1 MPELNARDP
10 GKTETAAG
18 EVLGHVHSVTGA
30 QASIGLLSANGVH
43 RAGATV
49 GKFIKIHTGKALLIG
64 VITDV
69 SLLVSPSI
77 GEQRYCGVAHVDLT
91 GEISDR
97 GGKIGFRRGV
107 TDYPSIGDAASA
119 LTRNELRLVFETSA
133 AKTIKIG
140 QLQQDSAITVTVDVD
155 EMLSKHFAVLGTTG
169 VGKSSAVAVILQQ
182 ILQVRPDVRILLLDV
197 HNEYGRCFGERA
209 YVVNP
214 GNLRLPFWL
223 FNFEE
228 IVDVFF
234 GGRPGLDEEVEILA
248 EVIPQAKVAYTQY
261 RHTTERPAIKRQDPK
276 SSGYTVDT
284 PVPYR
289 LADLLSQIDERMG
302 KLENR
307 ASRMVH
313 HKLMTRIETVS
324 NDPRYAFMF
333 ENANVGGDTMAE
345 FDQPA
350 VPAAGRRQADDHHAA
365 RRIAGGGRRRRRLR
379 ALPHG
384 LRFRHV
390 ERYRKPDADR
400 LRGGPSLRLGRPHRR
415 LRPDPPGDLPARQR
429 RPQVRGIPWPRHAAS
444 GGARS
449 DHPVPVQHAVRHAHV
464 ERPRPGLAA
473 LGGLR
478 LGRQPVRLRPR
489 ARHPR
494 GACLRRRHAVA
505 DPADLR
511 RIAAPIAAAKRSVHR
526 RSGQPNGRPGSQ
538 FHRRGGRALAR
549 RDHAAKGGRG

>member
-10 GKTETAAG
+10 GKTEATAG

-30 QASIGLLSANGVH
+30 QASIGLLSANGLH

-91 GEISDR
+91 GEIGDR

-119 LTRNELRLVFETSA
+119 LTSNELRLVFDTSA

-140 QLQQDSAITVTVDVD
+140 QLQQDSTITVAVDVD

-209 YVVNP
+209 YLVNP

-248 EVIPQAKVAYTQY
+248 EVIPQAKVTYTQY
-261 RHTTERPAIKRQDPK
+261 RHTIERTAIKKQDPK

-289 LADLLSQIDERMG
+289 LADLLAQIDERMG

-307 ASRMVH
+307 TSRLVH

-345 FDQPA
+345 SISQLFRLPA
-350 VPAAGRRQADDHHAA
+350 D
-365 RRIAGGGRRRRRLR
+365 
-379 ALPHG
+379 
-384 LRFRHV
+384 
-390 ERYRKPDADR
+390 
-400 LRGGPSLRLGRPHRR
+400 GRPMTIMQLAGLPAEVVDAVVSVLCRMAFDFGMWSDTASPMLIVCEEAHRYASVDR
-415 LRPDPPGDLPARQR
+415 TVGFDFPARQR
-429 RPQVRGIPWPRHAAS
+429 RPQVRGIPRPHHSAS
-444 GGARS
+444 GGTRS
-449 DHPVPVQHAVRHAHV
+449 DDPVPVQHAVRHAHV

-478 LGRQPVRLRPR
+478 LSRQPVRLRAR

-494 GACLRRRHAVA
+494 SACLRRRHAVA
-505 DPADLR
+505 DPADIR
-511 RIAAPIAAAKRSVHR
+511 RIAAPIAAAERSVR
-526 RSGQPNGRPGSQ
+526 WRSGQSNGRPGSQ

-549 RDHAAKGGRG
+549 RDHAATGGRG

>member
-10 GKTETAAG
+10 GKTEATAG

-30 QASIGLLSANGVH
+30 QASIGLLGARGLH
-43 RAGATV
+43 HAGATV

-69 SLLVSPSI
+69 SLLVSPNI

-91 GEISDR
+91 GEIGDR
-97 GGKIGFRRGV
+97 AGKIGFRRGV

-119 LTRNELRLVFETSA
+119 LTSNELRLVFDTSA

-140 QLQQDSAITVTVDVD
+140 QLQQDSTITVAIDVD

-197 HNEYGRCFGERA
+197 HNEYGRRFGERA
-209 YVVNP
+209 YLVNP

-248 EVIPQAKVAYTQY
+248 EVIPQAKIAYTQY
-261 RHTTERPAIKRQDPK
+261 RHTIERPAIKKQDPK

-289 LADLLSQIDERMG
+289 LADLLAQIDERMG

-307 ASRMVH
+307 SSRLVH

-345 FDQPA
+345 SISQLFRLPADGRPMTIMQP
-350 VPAAGRRQADDHHAA
+350 PGC
-365 RRIAGGGRRRRRLR
+365 RRRSST
-379 ALPHG
+379 
-384 LRFRHV
+384 
-390 ERYRKPDADR
+390 
-400 LRGGPSLRLGRPHRR
+400 PSSPCSAAWPSISACGAIPQ
-415 LRPDPPGDLPARQR
+415 AR
-429 RPQVRGIPWPRHAAS
+429 
-444 GGARS
+444 
-449 DHPVPVQHAVRHAHV
+449 
-464 ERPRPGLAA
+464 
-473 LGGLR
+473 
-478 LGRQPVRLRPR
+478 
-489 ARHPR
+489 
-494 GACLRRRHAVA
+494 C
-505 DPADLR
+505 
-511 RIAAPIAAAKRSVHR
+511 
-526 RSGQPNGRPGSQ
+526 
-538 FHRRGGRALAR
+538 
-549 RDHAAKGGRG
+549 